1 LTEPEGGAL
10 ATPEATRDDSS
21 RSGARQRPGT
31 GGIPDR
37 IRASG
42 RLGWLVLGLGLASA
56 ALLFAAELA
65 TLSYRTIG
73 IGACGSRVDPAV
85 CETSGGDAHSY
96 ALWAIAVFVVVFAVG
111 ATVGRSRPAALALM
125 FFGAVVLA
133 IAVALD
139 LPDLGSLRGL
149 DASYTQ
155 VRAHTGAGFWF
166 EIAGGVLALL
176 AGLAGLRLGSG
187 GPPPAREAKKEPDPV
202 DPDAAREERRRRR
215 EAARS

>member
-1 LTEPEGGAL
+1 M
-10 ATPEATRDDSS
+10 
-21 RSGARQRPGT
+21 

-42 RLGWLVLGLGLASA
+42 RLGWLVLALGLVSA

-73 IGACGSRVDPAV
+73 IGACGSRVDPGV

-96 ALWAIAVFVVVFAVG
+96 ALWAIAVFVVVFAFGV
-111 ATVGRSRPAALALM
+111 AVGRSRPAAFGLM
-125 FFGAVVLA
+125 FLGVVVLVIAVV
-133 IAVALD
+133 LD
-139 LPDLGSLRGL
+139 LPDLDSLRGL

-155 VRAHTGAGFWF
+155 VRAHTGAGLWLA
-166 EIAGGVLALL
+166 IAGGVLALL
-176 AGLAGLRLGSG
+176 AGLAGLRVGSG
-187 GPPPAREAKKEPDPV
+187 PARPAREKKGPEPIDPE
-202 DPDAAREERRRRR
+202 AAREERRRRR

>member
-1 LTEPEGGAL
+1 M
-10 ATPEATRDDSS
+10 
-21 RSGARQRPGT
+21 

-42 RLGWLVLGLGLASA
+42 RFGWLVLALGAASA

-73 IGACGSRVDPAV
+73 IGACGSRVDPGV
-85 CETSGGDAHSY
+85 CETTGGDAHSY
-96 ALWAIAVFVVVFAVG
+96 ALWLLALVVLVFSVG
-111 ATVGRSRPAALALM
+111 VALGRSRPAALGM
-125 FFGAVVLA
+125 VVCGVIVLA
-133 IAVALD
+133 IAALMD
-139 LPDLGSLRGL
+139 LPDLDSLRGL

-155 VRAHTGAGFWF
+155 VRAHTGAAFWM
-166 EIAGGVLALL
+166 EIAGGALAVL
-176 AGLAGLRLGSG
+176 AGLMGIMRPGE
-187 GPPPAREAKKEPDPV
+187 GPPPRAREKKAPEPL